1 MNNKDEDN
9 KPWSNSDRK
18 NQIQHLCNQLLN
30 APNYSRRC
38 IISAMVLGYMT
49 AAFTED
55 CISPSERLASKFEK
69 NPPEAFQYLLKIA
82 EEFIVEEPKDQDEEF
97 DLNELLESLKA
108 ELGEED
114 ESPEPVSEE
123 ELDEFIS
130 KLEQESPPPAIPP
143 PDLPTP
149 DMKEH
154 IKKNAKRY
162 EDIYH
167 SVCDFVIKNYDK
179 ELTAMDDYEE
189 EASWK
194 YADPSEVKREKKR
207 LQAIIHSAADKKTR
221 ELLGDSIFEI
231 QCFKR
236 WLHGFNDDRGSHGS
250 DWWATIE

>member
-1 MNNKDEDN
+1 MNENNDKKKLTETDRRNWLQEIFHELRGIKLDAHAFRFYKLGYVMSSFIEDN
-9 KPWSNSDRK
+9 VSDKDKLSNRYTDPRQSFD
-18 NQIQHLCNQLLN
+18 
-30 APNYSRRC
+30 
-38 IISAMVLGYMT
+38 
-49 AAFTED
+49 
-55 CISPSERLASKFEK
+55 
-69 NPPEAFQYLLKIA
+69 YLTKIL
-82 EEFIVEEPKDQDEEF
+82 EEWEPIKDDEEF